1 MGDLLFLSP
10 LSTLEGE
17 VDGSEAYFSSIPCP
31 LQKRE
36 GGWEEDYSSS
46 VSRPLQRE
54 GGDLEDYS
62 SPALIHSGGG
72 GGGGWKEA
80 YFSSPSPSPACSLW
94 RRREGSWEEDYSSS
108 HSLTFWREGGGWD
121 DFSSSCPHPLQGW
134 EVGGRKTSLPYLL
147 WRGKVGWRRLLLLPP
162 LSTLEGESWLE
173 EDFSSSHPPCHKV
186 FIYSIISRKM
196 TMQHVVKII
205 LSSAV
210 LLFVWHVVKCFS
222 YVHFFSYLY
231 YSI

>member
-72 GGGGWKEA
+72 GEVDGRRPIFPLPPLPPPVHSGGGGKVAGRRTTLPPILLHFGGREVA
-80 YFSSPSPSPACSLW
+80 GMTSLPPALIHY
-94 RRREGSWEEDYSSS
+94 R
-108 HSLTFWREGGGWD
+108 GGKW
-121 DFSSSCPHPLQGW
+121 
-134 EVGGRKTSLPYLL
+134 VGGRLLFPIYSGGGKLVGGGYSCSHPCPL
-147 WRGKVGWRRLLLLPP
+147 WRGKVGWRKTSLPP
-162 LSTLEGESWLE
+162 TLLVI
-173 EDFSSSHPPCHKV
+173 K
-186 FIYSIISRKM
+186 YSYIQSLAEK
-196 TMQHVVKII
+196 
-205 LSSAV
+205 
-210 LLFVWHVVKCFS
+210 
-222 YVHFFSYLY
+222 
-231 YSI
+231 